1 MTKKSIDTREIAF
14 DGLMAILEKGQYS
27 HVIIGQ
33 ILNKYS
39 YLEKQERAFI
49 TRLMSGVLE
58 NVYLLD
64 AIIDAHSKTK
74 AIKMKPVIRIILRM
88 AVYQIYFMDG
98 VKNFAAINEAVNLA
112 KKRGFKTL
120 SGFVN
125 GVLRSAE
132 RNAADYKIPDT
143 LSVKY
148 SVPEWIV
155 DNWILVYGEDKTED
169 ILKGFS
175 KQEGVV
181 VRLNLSKGKNRE
193 EILKSLKKDGVVY
206 KELET
211 MPLEAVVLTEFD
223 SLADIE
229 MFKEGYIIVQDMSSM
244 LVAHAANP
252 KKGDNIIDVCAAPG
266 GKSLHIADMLKGSG
280 HVEARDKT
288 EYKAELISEN
298 LSKCGFENMSVR
310 VWDATECDEASI
322 ESADI
327 VIADLPCSGL
337 GVLGKKPDIR
347 YRIKVEDLQSLVS
360 LQREILSVVYKYVKK
375 GGYLIYST
383 CTINREENENN
394 VKWFTSQF
402 PFELEAIDLKTD
414 FAPADDKEKGMLQI
428 FPSGNTD
435 GFFIA
440 RLKRIG

>member
-1 MTKKSIDTREIAF
+1 MTKKSVDTREIAF

-39 YLEKQERAFI
+39 YLEKKERAFI

-64 AIIDAHSKTK
+64 DIIDAHTKTK
-74 AIKMKPVIRIILRM
+74 TIKMKPVIRIILRM

-125 GVLRSAE
+125 GVLRSVE
-132 RNAADYKIPDT
+132 RDVADYRTPDK

-155 DNWILVYGEDKTED
+155 NNWASMYGAERAEA

-181 VRLNLSKGKNRE
+181 VRLNLSKGKSRE
-193 EILKSLKKDGVVY
+193 EILDSLKKAGVSY
-206 KELET
+206 RELKEI
-211 MPLEAVVLTEFD
+211 PVEAVVLTEFD
-223 SLADIE
+223 ALTDIK
-229 MFKEGYIIVQDMSSM
+229 MFEEGYIIVQDISSM
-244 LVAHAANP
+244 LVAHVAKP
-252 KKGDNIIDVCAAPG
+252 KEGDNIIDVCAAPG

-310 VWDATECDEASI
+310 VWDATECDEASV

-327 VIADLPCSGL
+327 IIADLPCSGL

-347 YRIKVEDLQSLVS
+347 YRIREEDLQSLVG
-360 LQREILSVVYKYVKK
+360 LQREILSVVYRYVKK

-394 VKWFTSQF
+394 VKWFTSNF
-402 PFELEAIDLKTD
+402 PFEAEEIELKTD
-414 FAPADDKEKGMLQI
+414 FAPADDIEKGMLQI

>member
-1 MTKKSIDTREIAF
+1 MTKKSIDTREIVF
-14 DGLMAILEKGQYS
+14 DGLMAVLEKGQYS
-27 HVIIGQ
+27 HIIMGQ

-58 NVYLLD
+58 NVFLLD
-64 AIIDAHSKTK
+64 DIIDSHSKTK
-74 AIKMKPVIRIILRM
+74 TIKMKPVIRMILRM

-125 GVLRSAE
+125 GVLRSVE
-132 RNAADYKIPDT
+132 RSFVDYKIPDK
-143 LSVKY
+143 LSLKY
-148 SVPEWIV
+148 SIPEWLV
-155 DNWILVYGEDKTED
+155 DVWTSAYGIEKTEE
-169 ILKGFS
+169 IIKGFS
-175 KQEGVV
+175 KGDGVV
-181 VRLNLSKGKNRE
+181 VRMNLSKSKSRE
-193 EILKSLKKDGVVY
+193 EILKSLNEEGVVY
-206 KELET
+206 NEVAQLPEAIILTGFDALSDIT
-211 MPLEAVVLTEFD
+211 MFR
-223 SLADIE
+223 
-229 MFKEGYIIVQDMSSM
+229 EGYIIVQDISSM
-244 LVAHAANP
+244 LVANAAVP
-252 KKGDNIIDVCAAPG
+252 QKDNNVLDVCAAPG
-266 GKSLHIADMLKGSG
+266 GKSLHIADMLNGSG

-288 EYKAELISEN
+288 DYKAELIRDN
-298 LSKCGFENMSVR
+298 LFRTGFDNMSVQ
-310 VWDATECDEASI
+310 VWDATEPDESLI
-322 ESADI
+322 EKEDI

-347 YRIKVEDLQSLVS
+347 YRVKREDLESLAS
-360 LQREILSVVYKYVKK
+360 LQREILSVVWQYVKK

-402 PFELEAIDLKTD
+402 PFELEEFD
-414 FAPADDKEKGMLQI
+414 ADMPCVSEEERKSGMVQI
-428 FPSGNTD
+428 FPSENTD